1 MKLSEDGLYFL
12 SCPNCGSKDLIKK
25 GSQKSAG
32 GNYKQRY
39 LCNSCKS
46 KTIYPIKNDIE
57 VVRENIKLAKQ
68 KQSAQDTNRIER
80 KSFREYARYENAVHN
95 LLFDIQAL
103 LQQKNFSEFKFKKVK
118 QGNSV
123 GVLQIS
129 DTHFNELVSLPH
141 NNYDF
146 KVAARRLKHYVNRAK
161 EIFKV
166 YNIDS
171 VLIAITGDLINSDRR
186 LDEMLNM
193 STNRSKAVFLAV
205 DLLQQI
211 IFDIGKD
218 YSVTVACVT
227 GNESRL
233 KQDWGWSDFMASD
246 NYDFVIFEILRH
258 YFKKTD
264 VQFVVDDPTECVVN
278 IAGQNLLLLHGNG
291 SFTTQYEKS
300 VNQIKGRFSG
310 RGVQIDYII
319 SGHIHSAR
327 VGDIASRSS
336 SLVGANEYSEKG
348 LNLSGRA
355 SQNIYIFHENKNI
368 DAMKID
374 LQNVG
379 DECYDIDEELESYN
393 AKSSNKLKPNKV
405 IHKIVI

>member
-1 MKLSEDGLYFL
+1 MIEVDGYILACP
-12 SCPNCGSKDLIKK
+12 SCDSKDLIKK
-25 GSQKSAG
+25 SRQKNYDGS
-32 GNYKQRY
+32 YKQRY
-39 LCNSCKS
+39 MCKNCGVRTVNPTLLD
-46 KTIYPIKNDIE
+46 KDI
-57 VVRENIKLAKQ
+57 VKSNVQLAKQ
-68 KQSAQDTNRIER
+68 KQSAQDINRIER
-80 KSFREYARYENAVHN
+80 KGFREHARYENAITQ
-95 LLFDIQAL
+95 LLFNIQDI
-103 LQQKNFSEFKFKKVK
+103 LQNRSLSKYKFKKVK
-118 QGNSV
+118 QGKSV
-123 GVLQIS
+123 GVLHIS

-146 KVAARRLKHYVNRAK
+146 KVASRRLKHFVTEAK
-161 EIFKV
+161 KLFKC
-166 YNIDS
+166 YNINN

-193 STNRSKAVFLAV
+193 SVNRSKAIFLAV

-211 IFDIGKD
+211 IHDIGED

-233 KQDWGWSDFMASD
+233 KQEWGWTDFMASD
-246 NYDFVIFEILRH
+246 NYDFVIFEMLRH
-258 YFKKTD
+258 LFKQTN
-264 VQFVVDDPTECVVN
+264 VEFVVDDPSEVVVN
-278 IAGQNLLLLHGNG
+278 VAGQNLLLLHGNG

-300 VNQIKGRFSG
+300 VNQIKGRYAG

-374 LQNVG
+374 LQYVG
-379 DECYDIDEELESYN
+379 EECYDIDEELESYN
-393 AKSSNKLKPNKV
+393 AKSSSKLKPNKTIFEV
-405 IHKIVI
+405 TI

>member
-1 MKLSEDGLYFL
+1 MKVTEDGYIIACP
-12 SCPNCGSKDLIKK
+12 SCDSKNMIKK
-25 GSQKSAG
+25 SRQKNYDGS
-32 GNYKQRY
+32 YKQRY
-39 LCNSCKS
+39 MCKDCG
-46 KTIYPIKNDIE
+46 TRTVNPQLLDLDI
-57 VVRENIKLAKQ
+57 VRENVKLAKQ

-80 KSFREYARYENAVHN
+80 KAFREQARYENAIHS

-103 LQQKNFSEFKFKKVK
+103 LQQKNFSKFKFKKVK
-118 QGNSV
+118 QGKCT

-146 KVAARRLKHYVNRAK
+146 KVASRRLKHYINKAK
-161 EIFKV
+161 KIFKV
-166 YNIDS
+166 YGIKN

-205 DLLQQI
+205 DLLQQVI
-211 IFDIGKD
+211 YDLGKD
-218 YSVTVACVT
+218 YSISVACVT

-258 YFKKTD
+258 YFKQSNVRF
-264 VQFVVDDPTECVVN
+264 VQDDPAECVVN
-278 IAGQNLLLLHGNG
+278 VQGQNLLLLHGNG

-300 VNQIKGRFSG
+300 VNQIKGRYAG

-355 SQNIYIFHENKNI
+355 SQNIYIFHEDKNI

-379 DECYDIDEELESYN
+379 DECYDIDSELESYN
-393 AKSSNKLKPNKV
+393 AKSSNKLKPKKTIFEV
-405 IHKIVI
+405 TI